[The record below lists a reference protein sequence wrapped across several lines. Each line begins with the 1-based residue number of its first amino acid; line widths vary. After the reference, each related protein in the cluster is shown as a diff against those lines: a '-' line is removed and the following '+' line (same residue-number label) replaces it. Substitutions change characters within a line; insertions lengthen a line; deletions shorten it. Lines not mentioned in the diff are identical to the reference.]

1 MNINLWLCESM
12 NKWRWTITD
21 TRRSIV
27 KQESGQQEDLKSA
40 MQDVA
45 KVVQH
50 LLDN

>member
-21 TRRSIV
+21 TRRPIV

-40 MQDVA
+40 MQDVT

>member
-1 MNINLWLCESM
+1 M

-21 TRRSIV
+21 SRRPVI

-40 MQDVA
+40 MQDVT

-50 LLDN
+50 LLEN